1 LSQIPFEEKKLMAK
15 INAPVYKNQELEGE
29 VIDLTYQGM
38 GVVKVED
45 YPIFVVDAVPGE
57 VVKLGVTKV
66 QKNFAFGRVI
76 KRIRESDERNHEVN
90 QAALTTGIAPLA
102 NLTYDAQLKFKQNQ
116 IQELFKKMHITA
128 TIEPTIGMENPIGY
142 RNKAQVPV
150 RKVRGQLTTGFYRR
164 NSHQLVPIEDYYIQ
178 DPAIDAAII
187 VVRDLMRHYQLD
199 AYDEETHTGDIRTI
213 MVRRGYYSHEMM
225 VVIVTRRNKL
235 PVAEMLVE
243 GIKKALPEV
252 TSIIQ
257 NVNSEKTNLIMGSK
271 NKTLW
276 GADYITDTL
285 WGKTFEIGPM
295 SFYQVNPQTTEKLY
309 SMAVEK
315 AGLTGEELVID
326 AYSGIGTI
334 SLSVAAKARRV
345 VGVEIV
351 QDAVEDAKRN
361 AKINGIENVEFELGK
376 AEDKMVEWQA
386 AELQPDV
393 IFVDPPRKGLTPELI
408 DAATGMQ
415 PTKIVYIS
423 CNPATLARDAE
434 HLLANG
440 YQIDGS
446 VQPIDQFPQTT
457 HIETVTVFIKA

>member
-1 LSQIPFEEKKLMAK
+1 MAK

-57 VVKLGVTKV
+57 IVKLGVTKV

-102 NLTYDAQLKFKQNQ
+102 NLTYDAQLKFKQKQ

-128 TIEPTIGMENPIGY
+128 TINPTIGMENPIGY

-199 AYDEETHTGDIRTI
+199 AYDEEAHTGDIRTI

-243 GIKKALPEV
+243 GIKAALPEV

-257 NVNSEKTNLIMGSK
+257 NVNTDKTNLIMGSK

-295 SFYQVNPQTTEKLY
+295 SFYQVNPQTTEQLY

-345 VGVEIV
+345 IGVEIV
-351 QDAVEDAKRN
+351 AGAVEDAKRN

>member
-1 LSQIPFEEKKLMAK
+1 MAK

-57 VVKLGVTKV
+57 IVKLGVTKV

-351 QDAVEDAKRN
+351 QGAVEDAKRN

>member
-1 LSQIPFEEKKLMAK
+1 MAK

-57 VVKLGVTKV
+57 IVKLGVTKV

-102 NLTYDAQLKFKQNQ
+102 NLTYDAQLKFKQKQ

-128 TIEPTIGMENPIGY
+128 TINPTIGMENPIGY

-199 AYDEETHTGDIRTI
+199 AYDEEAHTGDIRTI

-243 GIKKALPEV
+243 GIKAALPEV

-257 NVNSEKTNLIMGSK
+257 NVNTEKTNLIMGSK

-295 SFYQVNPQTTEKLY
+295 SFYQVNPQTTEQLY

-345 VGVEIV
+345 IGVEIV
-351 QDAVEDAKRN
+351 AGAVEDAKRN

>member
-1 LSQIPFEEKKLMAK
+1 MAK

-351 QDAVEDAKRN
+351 QGAVEDAKRN

>member
-1 LSQIPFEEKKLMAK
+1 MAK

>member
-1 LSQIPFEEKKLMAK
+1 MAK

-457 HIETVTVFIKA
+457 HIETVMVFIKA